1 MDPIANLLTIIRNAY
16 MARKAQINV
25 PYSKIK
31 ENIVSILSKTGY
43 VGDFAIVGEGAKKTL
58 QVELIYLKQK
68 PILTHVSRIS
78 TPSVRHYAKN
88 GQIPLAI
95 NGRGLVILT
104 TSKGLMT
111 DKEARKAGIGGEVI
125 CQVW

>member
-16 MARKAQINV
+16 LARKQEVKV

-31 ENIVSILSKTGY
+31 ESIVSILSKTGFI
-43 VGDFAIVGEGAKKTL
+43 GDFVIEGEAAKKIIKA
-58 QVELIYLKQK
+58 QLIYIKQQ
-68 PILTHVSRIS
+68 PILTHVRRVSS
-78 TPSVRHYAKN
+78 PSVRHYAKN
-88 GQIPLAI
+88 GQIPLAL

-111 DKEARKAGIGGEVI
+111 DKEARKAGIGGEII